1 MSKFNPTLNNIYI
14 YIHSQSR
21 RQRSTDEGA
30 TEVTKEGDDVAQS
43 KNK

>member
-1 MSKFNPTLNNIYI
+1 MQHLCLD
-14 YIHSQSR
+14 QSR

-30 TEVTKEGDDVAQS
+30 TEVTKGGDDVAQS